1 MTRDEHE
8 RERRAFWDACCAATL
23 AITEADAAADPTD
36 QHIYEA
42 AYCARL
48 ADAKLAERDKR
59 WPAPEVPRVP
69 CVPRGGWREK
79 QIAERAGRN
88 P

>member
-8 RERRAFWDACCAATL
+8 RERRAFWDACCAATV
-23 AITEADAAADPTD
+23 AYPTNTSDGEGCAMSVETEARL
-36 QHIYEA
+36 
-42 AYCARL
+42 CAEL

-59 WPAPEVPRVP
+59 WPAPEVP
-69 CVPRGGWREK
+69 CAPRGGWREK